1 MYEMLFN
8 NRFLSMS
15 EARYRAVYGEEIVK
29 DRVFDSGERVEDYG
43 PGRLMHALLHLSLR
57 CIDPNP
63 DRRPRFVWIGAILKI
78 ALNSLG
84 I

>member
-1 MYEMLFN
+1 
-8 NRFLSMS
+8 MS
-15 EARYRAVYGEEIVK
+15 EARYRAVYGEEIVE
-29 DRVFDSGERVEDYG
+29 DRIFDSGERVEDYG